1 VVAQKQA
8 KAAALPNSEGHAV
21 AGKLTKR
28 RVDAAKPGE
37 TVWDGEIKGLGL
49 RVWASGA
56 RSYILK
62 YRRGGVQ
69 RWLTIGLHGDGWTPD
84 KAREEAERLKGKI
97 REGKDPAL
105 EVKIER
111 DADAFDVF
119 ADRYLKDYAKSHKKA
134 STYGEEKR
142 ALKNHIRPALGRY
155 RVKDIQRG
163 DIARFHQGM
172 KATPYA
178 ANRYLALLSHMF
190 NVAEDWGLRPE
201 NSNPCRRIK
210 KFKETPRERFLSPDE
225 LKRLGEALA
234 DADAKGE
241 SPYVTAAIRLLLF
254 TGARLNE
261 ILSLEWS
268 HVDLKANLLRLP
280 DSKTGAKTIALPAP
294 AVEILSALPKQE
306 GNPHV
311 ICGARDGAHL
321 INLQKPWRRIRK
333 AAGLED
339 VRLHDLRHSFASV
352 AVAGG
357 MSLPL
362 IGSLLGHSQPATTQ
376 RYAHLADDPRRA
388 AADAVASTIAASMT
402 GAGAE
407 IIPLAN
413 ADNIPSRRG

>member
-1 VVAQKQA
+1 M
-8 KAAALPNSEGHAV
+8 

-28 RVDAAKPGE
+28 RVDSATPGE
-37 TVWDGEIKGLGL
+37 TIWDGEIKGLAL

-62 YRRGGVQ
+62 YRRGRVQ

-105 EVKIER
+105 DAKIER
-111 DADAFDVF
+111 DADTFDAF
-119 ADRYLKDYAKSHKKA
+119 ADSYLKKYAKPHKKA
-134 STYGEEKR
+134 STYREEKR

-155 RVKDIQRG
+155 RVKDIQKG
-163 DIARFHQGM
+163 DVARFHQGM
-172 KATPYA
+172 EATPYA

-201 NSNPCRRIK
+201 NSNPCRRVK
-210 KFKETPRERFLSPDE
+210 KFKETARERFLSPDE
-225 LKRLGEALA
+225 LARLGKALA
-234 DADAKGE
+234 TARGE
-241 SPYVTAAIRLLLF
+241 SAYVTAAIRLLLF

-268 HVDLKANLLRLP
+268 HVDLEAKLLRLP

-294 AVEILSALPKQE
+294 AVEILAALPKQD
-306 GNPHV
+306 GNPFV
-311 ICGARDGAHL
+311 ICGAVKGASL
-321 INLQKPWRRIRK
+321 VNLQKPWRRIRK

-362 IGSLLGHSQPATTQ
+362 IGSLLGHTQPATTQ
-376 RYAHLADDPRRA
+376 RYAHLADDPRLA
-388 AADAVASTIAASMT
+388 AADAVAATIAASMT
-402 GAGAE
+402 GTSAE
-407 IIPLAN
+407 VIPLGK
-413 ADNIPSRRG
+413 RL

>member
-1 VVAQKQA
+1 
-8 KAAALPNSEGHAV
+8 
-21 AGKLTKR
+21 
-28 RVDAAKPGE
+28 
-37 TVWDGEIKGLGL
+37 
-49 RVWASGA
+49 
-56 RSYILK
+56 
-62 YRRGGVQ
+62 
-69 RWLTIGLHGDGWTPD
+69 
-84 KAREEAERLKGKI
+84 
-97 REGKDPAL
+97 
-105 EVKIER
+105 
-111 DADAFDVF
+111 
-119 ADRYLKDYAKSHKKA
+119 
-134 STYGEEKR
+134 
-142 ALKNHIRPALGRY
+142 
-155 RVKDIQRG
+155 
-163 DIARFHQGM
+163 
-172 KATPYA
+172 
-178 ANRYLALLSHMF
+178 MF

>member
-1 VVAQKQA
+1 MT
-8 KAAALPNSEGHAV
+8 
-21 AGKLTKR
+21 GKLTKR
-28 RVDAAKPGE
+28 RVETAKPGE
-37 TVWDGEIKGLGL
+37 MIWDSQIKGLGL

-84 KAREEAERLKGKI
+84 KAREEAERLKVKI

-105 EVKIER
+105 EVKVER
-111 DADAFDVF
+111 GADSFDVF

-142 ALKNHIRPALGRY
+142 ALKNHIRPAFGRY

-163 DIARFHQGM
+163 DIARFHQRM
-172 KATPYA
+172 RETPYA

-210 KFKETPRERFLSPDE
+210 KFKETARNRFLSPEE
-225 LKRLGEALA
+225 LARLGDALA
-234 DADAKGE
+234 LAARRGE
-241 SPYVTAAIRLLLF
+241 SPYTIAAIRLLLF

-268 HVDLKANLLRLP
+268 QVDLEARLLRLA

-294 AVEILSALPKQE
+294 AAEILSTLPKQE
-306 GNPHV
+306 GNPYV
-311 ICGARDGAHL
+311 ICGRISGARL

-333 AAGLED
+333 MAGLDD

-362 IGSLLGHSQPATTQ
+362 IGSLLGHSQPQTTA
-376 RYAHLADDPRRA
+376 RYAHLADDPRIA
-388 AADAVASTIAASMT
+388 AADAVARSIEASML
-402 GAGAE
+402 GSKGE
-407 IIPLAN
+407 VV
-413 ADNIPSRRG
+413 SFRR

>member
-1 VVAQKQA
+1 MAQ
-8 KAAALPNSEGHAV
+8 
-21 AGKLTKR
+21 KLTKR
-28 RVDAAKPGE
+28 RVDSAKPGE
-37 TVWDGEIKGLGL
+37 TIWDGEIKGLGL

-56 RSYILK
+56 RSYVLK

-84 KAREEAERLKGKI
+84 KARMEAERLKGKI
-97 REGKDPAL
+97 REGEDPAL

-111 DADAFDVF
+111 DADAFDTF
-119 ADRYLKDYAKSHKKA
+119 ADRYLKEYAKSHKKA

-155 RVKDIQRG
+155 RVKDIERG
-163 DIARFHQGM
+163 DITRFHQGM

-201 NSNPCRRIK
+201 NSNPCRRVK
-210 KFKETPRERFLSPDE
+210 KFKEKARERFLSQDE
-225 LKRLGEALA
+225 LARLGEALA
-234 DADAKGE
+234 LAGRRGE
-241 SPYVTAAIRLLLF
+241 SPYVLAAIRLLLF

-268 HVDLKANLLRLP
+268 QVDLDARLLRLA

-294 AVEILSALPKQE
+294 AAEILANLPRQDS
-306 GNPHV
+306 NPFV
-311 ICGARDGAHL
+311 ICGRIAGGHL

-333 AAGLED
+333 MANLDD

-362 IGSLLGHSQPATTQ
+362 IGSLLGHSQPQTTA
-376 RYAHLADDPRRA
+376 RYAHLADDPRLA
-388 AADAVASTIAASMT
+388 AADAVAASIAANL
-402 GAGAE
+402 AGESAE
-407 IIPLAN
+407 VRPLTKL
-413 ADNIPSRRG
+413 RRLAS